1 MFLRQ
6 EIIVSPFLR
15 YITPHISPIIKV
27 RYPYFSKIYI
37 HNSHFP
43 PYNVKECQCEHF
55 LSESNEIS
63 SKIYFK
69 KTARHKVFSVRQNNY
84 I

>member
-6 EIIVSPFLR
+6 EIIVSHFLR
-15 YITPHISPIIKV
+15 YITPHISPIFKV

-55 LSESNEIS
+55 LGESNEIS
-63 SKIYFK
+63 SQIYFK
-69 KTARHKVFSVRQNNY
+69 KTVRQNFFIVGQNNY